1 MRESIVKNSKTA
13 SLPTSMMVWSIH
25 DAVIENPALL
35 EQQFHDLRRAGFD
48 GVAVFVRCSR
58 YTWAQAPA
66 RASLKRIGELCREH
80 GLQYWAG
87 PDARF
92 ISRTLLGN
100 SHGLPVV
107 LYGDQVRAT
116 HVPHFAS
123 VVDNRFRLRCDISPR
138 HSHMFHE
145 VAVEYAPAGI
155 LAAYAV
161 PVGETVIAPQDIID
175 ITAKT
180 HFFHNARDRYVE
192 AFGFFEPPDSRTWQ
206 VLAFFLVNSSH
217 VDFSSASHMQR
228 YQSKLTEFAQ
238 DVPSLDLLM
247 WDEPGYTCVYGALP
261 FSAQIQKE
269 FKNRTKLALRE
280 HLWKLALDC
289 SDESH
294 IPIRT
299 NYFQTVQD
307 SMIGAQRRI
316 WTAMKKIWGSN
327 LRAGI
332 HDTWHFES
340 ADMCDMNHG
349 SMDLWRSLPIHSGGF
364 VDIGGVNQLRDPD
377 SGYHANLAAM
387 SIICKSLGKFSREK
401 FAFNNLW
408 TVGDDEGE
416 GWQKSVMDHCVN
428 VMALFGQR
436 WLAHAYG
443 PVGTI
448 GEENTFL
455 GSPPLPGYPQHST
468 WPEFPK
474 WNQRLREHFA
484 AVEEHLPWAN
494 VLVVYPVETLYV
506 LANHRADAISAE
518 IFKLLLALTDH
529 HYHVDAISH
538 AIFTK
543 GKWRD
548 QQFILDQNVY
558 DAVIFPFAEI
568 ISEATANIQ
577 QNGAGQTLY
586 AFSEPRRLANGH
598 NLSLPIAH
606 RARVLEEALSWLKE
620 KPELRPVQAPVNSWI
635 SLTRMPEQTIITLA
649 PSRHGLQYEG
659 ALVCGD
665 KAVTISRRTNLS
677 RVIFSSTA

>member
-1 MRESIVKNSKTA
+1 
-13 SLPTSMMVWSIH
+13 MMVWSIH

-35 EQQFHDLRRAGFD
+35 DEQFHDLRQAGFD

-58 YTWAQAPA
+58 YNWAQAPA
-66 RASLKRIGELCREH
+66 RAALKRIGELCREY

-92 ISRTLLGN
+92 ISRSLLGK

-116 HVPHFAS
+116 QVPHFAS
-123 VVDNRFRLRCDISPR
+123 VIDNRFRLRCDIPAR

-145 VAVEYAPAGI
+145 VALEYAPAGI
-155 LAAYAV
+155 LAAYAL
-161 PVGETVIAPQDIID
+161 PVGETVIALRDIID

-180 HFFHNARDRYVE
+180 HFFYNARDHYVE
-192 AFGFFEPPDSRTWQ
+192 AFGFFQPPDSRAWQ
-206 VLAFFLVNSSH
+206 VLAFFLVHSSH
-217 VDFSSASHMQR
+217 VDFSSASQMQH
-228 YQSKLTEFAQ
+228 YQKKLTEFAQ
-238 DVPSLDLLM
+238 DVHNLDLLM

-269 FKNRTKLALRE
+269 FKTRTKLVLRE
-280 HLWKLALDC
+280 QVWKLALDC

-316 WTAMKKIWGSN
+316 WTAMKKVWGPT

-364 VDIGGVNQLRDPD
+364 VDLGGVNQLRDPD
-377 SGYHANLAAM
+377 SGYYANLAAM
-387 SIICKSLGKFSREK
+387 SLICKSLGKFSREK

-408 TVGDDEGE
+408 TVGDDEGA

-468 WPEFPK
+468 WPEFPQ
-474 WNQRLREHFA
+474 WNQRLRQHFA
-484 AVEEHLPWAN
+484 AVEGQLPWAN
-494 VLVVYPVETLYV
+494 LLVIYPVETLYS
-506 LANHRADAISAE
+506 LANHRADAIAAE

-529 HYHVDAISH
+529 HYHVDVVSH
-538 AIFTK
+538 SVFTK
-543 GKWRD
+543 GIWKD
-548 QQFILDQNVY
+548 QQLILDKNAY
-558 DAVIFPFAEI
+558 DAIIFPHAEI

-577 QNGAGQTLY
+577 QSGAEQTLY
-586 AFSEPRRLANGH
+586 AFSEPRKLTNTQAAN
-598 NLSLPIAH
+598 LPIVY
-606 RARVLEEALSWLKE
+606 RAKDSNEILAWLEQYKN
-620 KPELRPVQAPVNSWI
+620 LRPVQAPENSWV
-635 SLTRMPEQTIITLA
+635 SLTRLREKTIVTLA
-649 PSRHGLQYEG
+649 PSRHSFAFSGEIAFDGERL
-659 ALVCGD
+659 
-665 KAVTISRRTNLS
+665 AVTRSCELQRFAFGLRR
-677 RVIFSSTA
+677 A

>member
-1 MRESIVKNSKTA
+1 
-13 SLPTSMMVWSIH
+13 MMVWSIH
-25 DAVIENPALL
+25 DAVIEDPVLL
-35 EQQFHDLRRAGFD
+35 EEQFHDLRRAGFD

-92 ISRTLLGN
+92 ISRSLLGK

-116 HVPHFAS
+116 HVPHFAP
-123 VVDNRFRLRCDISPR
+123 VIENRFRLRCDIPAR

-145 VAVEYAPAGI
+145 VALEYAPAGI

-161 PVGETVIAPQDIID
+161 PIDGTVVNPQDVID
-175 ITAKT
+175 ITART
-180 HFFHNARDRYVE
+180 HFFYNARDRYVE
-192 AFGFFEPPDSRTWQ
+192 AFGFFQPPDSRAWQ

-217 VDFSSASHMQR
+217 VDFSSATHMQR
-228 YQSKLTEFAQ
+228 YQSKLTELAQ

-261 FSAQIQKE
+261 FSAQIQNE
-269 FKNRTKLALRE
+269 FRNRTKLALHE
-280 HLWKLALDC
+280 HLWKLALEC

-299 NYFQTVQD
+299 NYFQIVQD
-307 SMIGAQRRI
+307 SMIDAQRRI
-316 WTAMKKIWGSN
+316 WTATKKVWGPN

-349 SMDLWRSLPIHSGGF
+349 SMDLWRSLPIRSGGF
-364 VDIGGVNQLRDPD
+364 VDLGGVNQLRDPA
-377 SGYHANLAAM
+377 SGYYAHLAAM

-428 VMALFGQR
+428 IMALFGQR

-468 WPEFPK
+468 WPEFPQ

-484 AVEEHLPWAN
+484 AVEGQLPWAN
-494 VLVVYPVETLYV
+494 LLVVYPVETLYA
-506 LANHRADAISAE
+506 LANHRADAIAAE

-529 HYHVDAISH
+529 HYHVDVVSD

-548 QQFILDQNVY
+548 QRFILSQYAY
-558 DAVIFPFAEI
+558 DAVIFPYAEI

-586 AFSEPRRLANGH
+586 AFSEPRRLANGE
-598 NLSLPIAH
+598 NLSLPVVH
-606 RARVLEEALSWLKE
+606 RAGNQKEVLSWLRE
-620 KPELRPVQAPVNSWI
+620 KPQLRPVQAPENSWV
-635 SLTRMPEQTIITLA
+635 SLTRLREKTIITLA
-649 PSRHGLQYEG
+649 PSRHGFAFSGEIAVDGERL
-659 ALVCGD
+659 
-665 KAVTISRRTNLS
+665 AVTRSRELQRFAFGL
-677 RVIFSSTA
+677 RRA